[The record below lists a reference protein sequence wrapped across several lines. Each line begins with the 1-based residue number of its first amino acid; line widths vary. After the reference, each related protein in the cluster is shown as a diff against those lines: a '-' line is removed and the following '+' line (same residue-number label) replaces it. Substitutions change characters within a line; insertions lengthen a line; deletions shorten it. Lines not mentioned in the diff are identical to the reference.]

1 MNHIDSS
8 YFNEN
13 FLEQIIKKDL
23 DNGLDKKK
31 LKFRFPP
38 EPNGFL
44 HIGHAKSICL
54 NFGFGKT
61 FSAPVNL
68 RFDDTNPEKE
78 SMEFIN
84 SIKEDIRWLGFNWD
98 SECYASDY
106 FDKLYEWAIYL
117 IKNQKAYVDSQDQ
130 ETISNQRG
138 IPTAPG
144 KNSPYR
150 DRSVEENLN
159 LFEKMKFG
167 DFSPGDCVLRAKID
181 MESPNMHMRDPVLY
195 RIINFDHHRTK
206 DKWKIYPTYDWAHG
220 QSDYIEGISHSFC
233 TLEFEVHRELY
244 DWFINNINNKSE
256 LVPKQREFARLNLS
270 YTIMSK
276 RKLAE
281 LVGSGLVDGW
291 DDPRM
296 PTISGLRRRGVP
308 PESILNFCEKVG
320 VSKRENIIDYS
331 LLDFCCRE
339 VLNKIAYRLMVI
351 LDPIELEIMNY
362 KENER
367 EILIAENNPEDSAF
381 GNREITFSKNLLIEK
396 DDFKE
401 EANRKF
407 FRLTLGKEV
416 RLKNGYIIKGEK
428 VDKDNNGNIKK
439 IYCTYDQKSKSG
451 SGTPESLRK
460 VKGTI
465 HWVDKSNFQ
474 KISVNIYEKLFNV
487 ESPDQDKNVD
497 FKELI
502 NFDSLKK
509 YNNACAE
516 SNIKDVVKSKYYQFQ
531 RIGYFKLDKNSLKE
545 KLIFNK
551 TVSLRDSKPRTK
563 FD

>member
-331 LLDFCCRE
+331 LLNFCCRE

-428 VDKDNNGNIKK
+428 VDKDNNGNVKK
-439 IYCTYDQKSKSG
+439 IYCTYDPKSKSG